1 MALTRAWTNFKRME
15 DITVAAAGLI
25 YAAAAI
31 RAFQLL
37 PGSTAEVARW
47 TLGWPALY
55 LVASAGLPLMIPAVR
70 RGLARYVWMSFRA
83 GFGQSPGSV
92 LVGVALLLGAALL
105 IYREMGNIA
114 HTGRYP
120 ANIFAAYAA
129 GIGILIAQAILV
141 RALERQPDVRA
152 QIEEP

>member
-25 YAAAAI
+25 YTAAAV

-37 PGSTAEVARW
+37 PGSTADVARW
-47 TLGWPALY
+47 TLAWPALY
-55 LVASAGLPLMIPAVR
+55 LIASAGVPLLIPAIR
-70 RGLARYVWMSFRA
+70 RALARYVWMSFRA

-92 LVGVALLLGAALL
+92 LAGVALLLGAALL
-105 IYREMGNIA
+105 IYREMGKIA

-120 ANIFAAYAA
+120 ANVFAAYAA

-141 RALERQPDVRA
+141 RALERRPEVRA